1 MGHLMHAIKMPGK
14 EECPWG
20 DRCRFSHDW
29 KAWVRAKVTEKV
41 TSARWS
47 RGNKDDVLR
56 ALKSY
61 RM

>member
-14 EECPWG
+14 KECSWG
-20 DRCRFSHDW
+20 DRCHFSHDW
-29 KAWVRAKVTEKV
+29 KAWGRAKVMEKI
-41 TSARWS
+41 TSAGWS
-47 RGNKDDVLR
+47 GNKDDVLR